1 MARTRPM
8 KKALRYAV
16 PATVAGAAVAAVGL
30 VPALASSGDSPD
42 LPRITAEELVAKIA
56 ASDTQQLS
64 GTVRITTDLGLP
76 ALPGMGSGGHGG
88 GLENGAG
95 GNGGQGAGDADPRGR
110 LTELASGS
118 HTLRVAV
125 DGPDRQR
132 LSIVEKA
139 AEYSLIRNGGDV
151 WAYDSATNT
160 VHHTVLPREDGR
172 GAGSGETP
180 GGLEKVTPQKA
191 AQEVLKAV
199 DATTSVTV
207 DGTAKVA
214 GQDAHQLLI
223 EPKQPDS
230 TVGSVRIAVD
240 ADSGVPLKFTL
251 TPKGG
256 GKAAVDVGFTEVDFA
271 EPDAGTFDFKPPKGA
286 KVTEEKPD
294 GARNGS
300 GKTPHKDSK
309 DGKDGRGG
317 DGKGRDGAEG
327 LPSGLDVLGEGW
339 GSVAR
344 IELPGGGPVPGTGAG
359 QETAPEARKLLD
371 GFTEEVKGDF
381 GTGRFFGTRL
391 VNALITDDGT
401 VYVGAVTREGLVKA
415 AGSAGGAG

>member
-30 VPALASSGDSPD
+30 VPALASSGGSPD
-42 LPRITAEELVAKIA
+42 LPEISAEELVAKIA

-88 GLENGAG
+88 GKEEGDGDGAG
-95 GNGGQGAGDADPRGR
+95 NADPRGR
-110 LTELASGS
+110 LAELASGS

-151 WAYDSATNT
+151 WAYDSGTGT
-160 VHHTVLPREDGR
+160 VHHTVLPREAER
-172 GAGSGETP
+172 GAGRGETP
-180 GGLEKVTPQKA
+180 GGLVKATPQKA

-214 GQDAHQLLI
+214 GQNAYQLLI
-223 EPKQPDS
+223 EPKQPES

-271 EPDAGTFDFKPPKGA
+271 KPDAGTFEFKPPKGA
-286 KVTEEKPD
+286 KVTEERLDGAPNGSGETPHKEGRGDHGKGGQGKGPD
-294 GARNGS
+294 GAG
-300 GKTPHKDSK
+300 
-309 DGKDGRGG
+309 
-317 DGKGRDGAEG
+317 G
-327 LPSGLDVLGEGW
+327 LPSGLEVIGEGW

-344 IELPGGGPVPGTGAG
+344 IELPGGGPVPGTDAG
-359 QETAPEARKLLD
+359 REAAPEARRLLD
-371 GFTEEVKGDF
+371 GLTEEVKGDF
-381 GTGRFFGTRL
+381 GTGRFFGIRL

-415 AGSAGGAG
+415 AGSADAGR

>member
-8 KKALRYAV
+8 KKTLRYAV
-16 PATVAGAAVAAVGL
+16 PATVAGATVVAVGL
-30 VPALASSGDSPD
+30 VPALASSGGSPD
-42 LPRITAEELVAKIA
+42 LAKITAEELVAKIA

-76 ALPGMGSGGHGG
+76 ALPGMGSGGYGG
-88 GLENGAG
+88 GREESG
-95 GNGGQGAGDADPRGR
+95 GDGSGSADPRGR

-151 WAYDSATNT
+151 WAYDSASDT
-160 VHHTVLPREDGR
+160 VHHTVLPRETER
-172 GAGSGETP
+172 GASRGEVP
-180 GGLEKVTPQKA
+180 GGLEKATPQKA

-214 GQDAHQLLI
+214 GQDAYQLLV
-223 EPKQPDS
+223 EPRQPDS

-240 ADSGVPLKFTL
+240 ADSGVPLRFTL
-251 TPKGG
+251 TPQDG
-256 GKAAVDVGFTEVDFA
+256 GKAAVDVGFTEVKFA
-271 EPDAGTFDFKPPKGA
+271 KPDADTFAFKPPKGA
-286 KVTEEKPD
+286 KVTEERLD
-294 GARNGS
+294 GKRNGS
-300 GKTPHKDSK
+300 GGTPHE
-309 DGKDGRGG
+309 GG
-317 DGKGRDGAEG
+317 GGTEGKGLDGAG
-327 LPSGLDVLGEGW
+327 GPPSGLEVVGEGW
-339 GSVAR
+339 NSVAR
-344 IELPGGGPVPGTGAG
+344 IELPGGGPVPGTGPGKDAG
-359 QETAPEARKLLD
+359 QEATPEVRGLLD

-415 AGSAGGAG
+415 ADSAGRAG

>member
-16 PATVAGAAVAAVGL
+16 PATVAGATVAAVGL
-30 VPALASSGDSPD
+30 VPALASSGGSPD
-42 LPRITAEELVAKIA
+42 LPKVTAEELVAKIA
-56 ASDTQQLS
+56 ASDTQRLS

-76 ALPGMGSGGHGG
+76 ALPGMGSGGYGG
-88 GLENGAG
+88 GREE
-95 GNGGQGAGDADPRGR
+95 GAGDADPRGR

-132 LSIVEKA
+132 LSIVGKS
-139 AEYSLIRNGGDV
+139 AEYSLVRNGGDV
-151 WAYDSATNT
+151 WAYDSATGT
-160 VHHTVLPREDGR
+160 VHHTVLPRETER
-172 GAGSGETP
+172 GAGREEIP
-180 GGLEKVTPQKA
+180 GGLEKATPQKA

-199 DATTSVTV
+199 DATTSVSV

-214 GQDAHQLLI
+214 GQDAYQLLI
-223 EPKQPDS
+223 EPKQADS

-251 TPKGG
+251 TPKDG

-271 EPDAGTFDFKPPKGA
+271 KPDADTFDFKPPEGA
-286 KVTEEKPD
+286 KITEERLD

-300 GKTPHKDSK
+300 GEAPH
-309 DGKDGRGG
+309 KDGRGG

-327 LPSGLDVLGEGW
+327 LPSGLEVVGEGW

-344 IELPGGGPVPGTGAG
+344 VELPGGGPVPGADAA
-359 QETAPEARKLLD
+359 QEAAPEARKLLD

-391 VNALITDDGT
+391 VNVLITDDGT

>member
-30 VPALASSGDSPD
+30 VPALASSGGSPD
-42 LPRITAEELVAKIA
+42 LAEISAEELVAKIA

-88 GLENGAG
+88 GSEEGGGEGG
-95 GNGGQGAGDADPRGR
+95 GNADPRGK
-110 LTELASGS
+110 LAELASGS

-139 AEYSLIRNGGDV
+139 AEYSLVRNGGDV
-151 WAYDSATNT
+151 WAYDSATGT
-160 VHHTVLPREDGR
+160 VHHTVLPKEAGR
-172 GAGSGETP
+172 GAGRGETP
-180 GGLEKVTPQKA
+180 GGLEKATPQKA

-214 GQDAHQLLI
+214 GQDAYQLLI
-223 EPKQPDS
+223 EPKQPES

-271 EPDAGTFDFKPPKGA
+271 KPDAGTFDFKPPKGA
-286 KVTEEKPD
+286 KVTEERLDGAPD
-294 GARNGS
+294 GS
-300 GKTPHKDSK
+300 GGMPH
-309 DGKDGRGG
+309 GEGREGH
-317 DGKGRDGAEG
+317 GKGGQGKGPEGAEG
-327 LPSGLDVLGEGW
+327 LPSGLEVIGEGW

-344 IELPGGGPVPGTGAG
+344 IELPGGGPVPGTDAG
-359 QETAPEARKLLD
+359 REAAPEARRLLD
-371 GFTEEVKGDF
+371 GLTEEVKGDF

-415 AGSAGGAG
+415 AGSADGGR